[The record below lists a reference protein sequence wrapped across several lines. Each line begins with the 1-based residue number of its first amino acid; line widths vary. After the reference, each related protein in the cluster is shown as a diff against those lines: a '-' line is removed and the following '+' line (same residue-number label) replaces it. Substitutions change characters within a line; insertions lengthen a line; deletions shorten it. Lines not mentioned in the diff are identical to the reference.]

1 MKRKITS
8 ILAALA
14 LILPFSCAAF
24 AESGGFILDDADK
37 LRDST
42 ELRLMTQE
50 AFDTTNAA
58 VCYASC
64 ESIGGVSAGEYI
76 QQLYDEKVDSTYGII
91 LLDCDAL
98 DNYCIYA
105 SRALRPYLTD
115 DDLNAILHAY
125 SEPESYDKS
134 VAAYITAAA
143 DILAPLDLPAVSQSE
158 AVAAHTARITDNTG
172 AVDAETLAAFSASA
186 DEVSEK
192 YACDVALVFVSLA
205 EEESVQDYSDSFY
218 YNNNCGYGENYSG
231 VLLTLDISNKRFAVT
246 TGGRGVKV
254 FTDYGIEH
262 MEKVFA
268 GAVKRADWADAAE
281 RYISSAEELLSFA
294 ETEGRAYSAET
305 ARKSFPSLA
314 LIFVIAVLSVLAY
327 KFREQIKTLL
337 KAVSPPQKAGTAA
350 TDKADSAASA
360 QAEKAHDENKE

>member
-14 LILPFSCAAF
+14 LILSLSCTAF
-24 AESGGFILDDADK
+24 AESGGFILDEADK

-64 ESIGGVSAGEYI
+64 ESIGGVNAGEYI
-76 QQLYDEKVDSTYGII
+76 QQLYDEKIGSTYGLI

-98 DNYCIYA
+98 DSYCVYA
-105 SRALRPYLTD
+105 SRALRPYLSD
-115 DDLNAILHAY
+115 DDLSAILRAY
-125 SEPESYDKS
+125 SVPESYDKS

-143 DILAPLDLPAVSQSE
+143 DILAPLNLPADSQSE
-158 AVAAHTARITDNTG
+158 TVAAHTARVTDSTG
-172 AVDAETLAAFSASA
+172 AVDAGSLAALNASA
-186 DEVSEK
+186 DELSEK

-205 EEESVQDYSDSFY
+205 ESENVQDYSDSFY

-231 VLLTLDISNKRFAVT
+231 VLLALDVANKRFAVT

-262 MEKVFA
+262 MEKTFA
-268 GAVKRADWADAAE
+268 AAVKRADWADAAE
-281 RYISSAEELLSFA
+281 RYISSAGELLSFA
-294 ETEGRAYSAET
+294 ETEGRAYSAES
-305 ARKSFPSLA
+305 AQKSFPTLA
-314 LIFVIAVLSVLAY
+314 LVLVLAVLLALAY
-327 KFREQIKTLL
+327 VFRARIKTLL
-337 KAVSPPQKAGTAA
+337 KTMPRHQKAETAV
-350 TDKADSAASA
+350 TDKADSAAPA
-360 QAEKAHDENKE
+360 QAGKKP